1 MTNYNPEFGK
11 EFEKDPNVEEELDTF
26 IKGLG
31 SLIKEQEKGIFVT
44 NPECLKRIEFVYRA
58 VKYGIRGKKLKVLH
72 ELNKPFMG
80 SGAVSVIG
88 KDIRV
93 TNPELFVKAS
103 KLADSFEVY
112 PKVNGTVQLDFGFD
126 GLVKKASE

>member
-1 MTNYNPEFGK
+1 MTNYNPEFEK

-31 SLIKEQEKGIFVT
+31 SLIKEQERGIFVT

-58 VKYGIRGKKLKVLH
+58 VKYGIRGKRLKALY

-88 KDIRV
+88 NDIRV
-93 TNPELFVKAS
+93 TNPKLFVKAS
-103 KLADSFEVY
+103 QFADSFEVY

-126 GLVKKASE
+126 GLVKKVSE

>member
-11 EFEKDPNVEEELDTF
+11 EFEKDPKVEEELDTF

-44 NPECLKRIEFVYRA
+44 NSECLKRIEIVYCA
-58 VKYGIRGKKLKVLH
+58 VKYGIGGKNLKVLH

-93 TNPELFVKAS
+93 ISPKLFVKAS
-103 KLADSFEVY
+103 QFVDSFEVY

-126 GLVKKASE
+126 GLVKKVSE